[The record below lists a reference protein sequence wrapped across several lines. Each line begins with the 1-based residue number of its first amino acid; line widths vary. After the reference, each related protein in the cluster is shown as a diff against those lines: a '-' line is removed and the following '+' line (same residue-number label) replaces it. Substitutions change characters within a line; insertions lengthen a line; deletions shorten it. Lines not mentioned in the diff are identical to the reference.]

1 MVKILKDILII
12 NFRTIDGDSK
22 YFQEYLNNI
31 ANSILDFL
39 TDSIFNS
46 IIDLYTC
53 DVDIDK
59 LSEEEYQELIDRAT
73 KELDIK
79 ATIDIDYYG
88 NMIVHVKMNDHIL
101 REKAKKCELEEDIYY
116 ELIKHP
122 TIELLLQLKQRSK
135 TLN

>member
-88 NMIVHVKMNDHIL
+88 NMIVHVKKNDHIL